1 MLVRYAPTHLLGVA
15 IGGLILLSNSRT
27 LLKSFDVPADTR
39 WWVYGAILLV
49 TLAGL
54 YVAAARAKKKAEVDS
69 GADAK
74 TSVSA

>member
-1 MLVRYAPTHLLGVA
+1 M
-15 IGGLILLSNSRT
+15 
-27 LLKSFDVPADTR
+27 PADAR

-54 YVAAARAKKKAEVDS
+54 YVAAARAKKKAEVGVDS
-69 GADAK
+69 DAQ